1 MKKYTLSQLENI
13 FEELSKTYN
22 NFKRYHLDKIIYT
35 INCAD
40 GVKIDIVTPISAVPH
55 LLGVDAMYY
64 KTVFAAKENSADK
77 IFEEMLDR
85 GAYNVYSNM
94 EKINIDRLISPYVLN
109 KLENFVNVTW
119 MSSSDI
125 EFICNYNRQ
134 KSYGVTNDAEDYDH
148 LVVSKLDNGKYS
160 YLTFSDNV
168 YGGKTRTVP
177 RSNQLL
183 DSAEELY
190 EKCKG
195 LEKQSITIPTITSSY
210 DTYNYEE
217 KFKWFLPED
226 EKKEKALK
234 ALRYANDFNANL
246 DIVHDYISSL
256 NFSNKKTKKRRES
269 NETLDLITSAIR
281 VGKIIDEKDLKVQ
294 SFDYIPD
301 EFVALIEA
309 YNDTIAGAE
318 NDSGIEKVNYSD
330 MRNQIQE
337 LKQKIVMLNTKI
349 EELTDVNTAVTK
361 RYLDSESEL
370 AEYDKKIE
378 AIKKIINS

>member
-40 GVKIDIVTPISAVPH
+40 GVKMDIVIPINAVPH
-55 LLGVDAMYY
+55 LLGVDTGYY
-64 KTVFAAKENSADK
+64 KTVFTTKENSADK

-85 GAYNVYSNM
+85 GAYSVYSNM
-94 EKINIDRLISPYVLN
+94 ENINIDTPYVLN
-109 KLENFVNVTW
+109 KLENFGNVTW
-119 MSSSDI
+119 MSSI
-125 EFICNYNRQ
+125 NTEFICNYDRQ
-134 KSYGVTNDAEDYDH
+134 KSYGVTDDAEDYDH

-160 YLTFSDNV
+160 YLTFSDNA

-183 DSAEELY
+183 ESVEELY

-195 LEKQSITIPTITSSY
+195 LEKQNITIPTITSSY

-217 KFKWFLPED
+217 KFRWYLPED

-281 VGKIIDEKDLKVQ
+281 TGKIIDEKDLKVQ
-294 SFDYIPD
+294 NFDYIPY
-301 EFVALIEA
+301 EFVDLIEA
-309 YNDTIAGAE
+309 YNDTIAGIE
-318 NDSGIEKVNYSD
+318 NDNGTEKVNYSD

-361 RYLDSESEL
+361 RYLDSESKL
-370 AEYDKKIE
+370 AKCDEKIKTIE
-378 AIKKIINS
+378 KIINS